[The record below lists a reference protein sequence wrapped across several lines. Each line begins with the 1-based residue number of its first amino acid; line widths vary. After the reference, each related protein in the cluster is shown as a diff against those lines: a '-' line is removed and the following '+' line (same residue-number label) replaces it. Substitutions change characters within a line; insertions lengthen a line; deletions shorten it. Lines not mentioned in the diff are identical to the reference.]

1 MTADAQGIVF
11 VFVLVVACGIVA
23 AAYSQSRWLR

>member
-11 VFVLVVACGIVA
+11 VFVWVMTCGIGA
-23 AAYSQSRWLR
+23 AAYAQSRWLQ